1 LINKTKHPQAK
12 IWKEIEMVKVVV
24 RDNHLN
30 FGGVNYFRGA
40 AEEVE
45 LGSFGEK
52 LTPIM
57 GMNRLSVK
65 GRIPVPK
72 IAKAQSTVVEID
84 SSTTSK
90 SAFNTAISAII
101 KGVPLKI
108 NGDAAFEK
116 LKNQELKLVK
126 FSVLP
131 QLMKEA
137 ANNSPA
143 ALEELINYGKDA
155 RIAHQVFVV
164 MEAEF
169 ATKFDNDASVD
180 LSVGKGPL
188 QATVGGNRA
197 SSGETTVQISKGTT
211 FAYLLAKI
219 DWDANLKKNK
229 TKIMD
234 LDDDPWGP

>member
-1 LINKTKHPQAK
+1 
-12 IWKEIEMVKVVV
+12 MVKVVV

-52 LTPIM
+52 KTPIT

-72 IAKAQSTVVEID
+72 IAKAMSTTVEID
-84 SSTTSK
+84 SSSLSK

-101 KGVPLKI
+101 KGVPFKI
-108 NGDAAFEK
+108 SGDAAFEK
-116 LKNQELKLVK
+116 FKETNLKLVK
-126 FSVLP
+126 FSVLVP
-131 QLMKEA
+131 DMRRA
-137 ANNSPA
+137 ANESPA
-143 ALEELINYGKDA
+143 AIEELINYGNDA
-155 RIAHQVFVV
+155 RIAHQVFVA
-164 MEAEF
+164 MDAEF
-169 ATKFDNDASVD
+169 ATKFDNDVSVD

-188 QATVGGNRA
+188 QATVGGGRA
-197 SSGETTVQISKGTT
+197 SSGETTVEISKGTT

-219 DWDANLKKNK
+219 DWDAVQKRNR
-229 TKIMD
+229 TKIID
-234 LDDDPWGP
+234 LDDDQWGP